1 MYAAIIENSCG
12 LSAWRPNSAIG
23 HATSTVGPAGPF
35 ELQLP
40 LIKPHFAH
48 EPVALRT
55 ADGTIAI
62 WHIGAGANDTGPG
75 SNYAANCSDH
85 CTGTGHHWQPGT
97 AFYGPTSILHSKSY
111 DGPWTSLVIRNCSN
125 LPGCSQCGDTNPAPV
140 LHANGSVGM
149 IWRASGKGWP
159 TSCMLPASAP
169 HWKGVYTF
177 KSSLS
182 DNLFPADTKTHI
194 EDGESSAQS
203 PALALD
209 FRD

>member
-1 MYAAIIENSCG
+1 MRPPQLACCPAARACHALSPPSARRLPHPSCRLDEATGIWHMYAAIIENSCG

-97 AFYGPTSILHSKSY
+97 AFYGPTSILHSKSF

-125 LPGCSQCGDTNPAPV
+125 LPGCSQCGDTNQ
-140 LHANGSVGM
+140 
-149 IWRASGKGWP
+149 
-159 TSCMLPASAP
+159 C
-169 HWKGVYTF
+169 
-177 KSSLS
+177 
-182 DNLFPADTKTHI
+182 
-194 EDGESSAQS
+194 
-203 PALALD
+203 
-209 FRD
+209 